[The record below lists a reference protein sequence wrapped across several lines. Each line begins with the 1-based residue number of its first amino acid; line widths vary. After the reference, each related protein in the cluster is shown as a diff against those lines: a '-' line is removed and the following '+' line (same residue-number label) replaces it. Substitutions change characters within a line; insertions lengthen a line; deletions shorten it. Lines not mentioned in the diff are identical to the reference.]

1 MKPRKPEDINSTS
14 SMQDSNEDRKHI
26 SPKPLQIAGNCD
38 LCSMTFR
45 HTIYVILCAVLLSG
59 CSKQLLQSNWHS
71 TQKTDGTF
79 RFYHPDSKIR
89 YNITNDSAH
98 VYLTMDV
105 TDRLTMMKILRAGMR
120 VFLGD
125 AGKKK
130 ERNELQ
136 FPIYIDKYELTENDM
151 HPAMQ
156 PIDRAGEM
164 DRMLP
169 NEGYLKYMGKAT
181 SVFPGVPLD
190 NGLQVSMKFDKD
202 RALIYEAAIPLALLG
217 MEKDNAPIVLG
228 IETGSFKLPQGEI
241 IQQSD
246 ITSGQQL
253 TAGDRAMGRGVGMGM
268 GMDPTGMNTP
278 QGSANIGL
286 NQRTLARYNVIEEPV
301 RFWVTIQLAA
311 PAN

>member
-1 MKPRKPEDINSTS
+1 MILRKTVP
-14 SMQDSNEDRKHI
+14 
-26 SPKPLQIAGNCD
+26 
-38 LCSMTFR
+38 F
-45 HTIYVILCAVLLSG
+45 LLSVIFLAA
-59 CSKQLLQSNWHS
+59 CSKQVLQSNWHG
-71 TQKTDGTF
+71 TPKADGSF

-89 YNITNDSAH
+89 YNITNDSTH
-98 VYLTMDV
+98 IYLVMDV
-105 TDRLTMMKILRAGMR
+105 TDRLTMMKILRSGMR

-125 AGKKK
+125 QGKKK

-136 FPIYIDKYELTENDM
+136 FPIYVDKYELMESDM
-151 HPAMQ
+151 HPAMH
-156 PIDRAGEM
+156 PIERLGEM
-164 DRMLP
+164 EKLLP

-181 SVFPGVPLD
+181 SVFPGVPLN

-202 RALIYEAAIPLALLG
+202 RALVYEAAIPLALLG
-217 MEKDNAPIVLG
+217 KEKENAPVVLG
-228 IETGSFKLPQGEI
+228 LETGAFRLPEGEMM
-241 IQQSD
+241 QQSD
-246 ITSGQQL
+246 ITSGQQM

-268 GMDPTGMNTP
+268 DPMGMNTP

>member
-1 MKPRKPEDINSTS
+1 MSFQRGKSTPHPAHAA
-14 SMQDSNEDRKHI
+14 DDRQP
-26 SPKPLQIAGNCD
+26 SCQVVGNND
-38 LCSMTFR
+38 LCGM
-45 HTIYVILCAVLLSG
+45 ILRKTALLLLSIILVAG
-59 CSKQLLQSNWHS
+59 CSRQMLQSNWHG
-71 TQKTDGTF
+71 TQKADGSF

-89 YNITNDSAH
+89 YNITNDSTH

-120 VFLGD
+120 IFLGD

-136 FPIYIDKYELTENDM
+136 FPIYIDKYELTESDL
-151 HPAMQ
+151 HPAMH
-156 PIDRAGEM
+156 PIDRAGELEKL
-164 DRMLP
+164 LP

-181 SVFPGVPLD
+181 SVFPGVPLE
-190 NGLQVSMKFDKD
+190 NGLQVSMKLDKD
-202 RALIYEAAIPLALLG
+202 RALVYEAVIPLALLG
-217 MEKDNAPIVLG
+217 REKDNAPVVLG
-228 IETGSFKLPQGEI
+228 IETGSFKLPEGEI

-268 GMDPTGMNTP
+268 DPYGMNTP

-301 RFWVTIQLAA
+301 RFWVTVQLAA